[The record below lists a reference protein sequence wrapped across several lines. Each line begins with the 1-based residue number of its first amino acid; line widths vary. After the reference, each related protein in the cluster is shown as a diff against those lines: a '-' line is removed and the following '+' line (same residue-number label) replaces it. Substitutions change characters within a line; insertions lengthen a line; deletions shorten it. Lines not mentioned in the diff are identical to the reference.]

1 MLPIIDAIGKSVVSP
16 HMGSVLDNLS
26 ISGFID
32 SINKNGRDIRLSLI
46 MENFSKITNKKF
58 SATTSKKVMAN
69 LQTWT
74 TK

>member
-1 MLPIIDAIGKSVVSP
+1 MLLSIIYAIGKSAVSP
-16 HMGSVLDNLS
+16 HIGSVLDNPS
-26 ISGFID
+26 ISGFIY

-69 LQTWT
+69 L
-74 TK
+74 